1 MQREDSKEKREE
13 GQGNEGDASQRWLSR
28 EVGWAGVEWVG
39 VQHRKAI
46 KDGSVTRHWQQVSVQ
61 KRDA

>member
-1 MQREDSKEKREE
+1 MS
-13 GQGNEGDASQRWLSR
+13 W
-28 EVGWAGVEWVG
+28 EVGWGGVQWVG

-46 KDGSVTRHWQQVSVQ
+46 KDGSVTRHWQQPSVQ